1 MKKTKQTK
9 RINKNLSKFIR
20 IYSKIR
26 KSSPARSIW
35 YEGGI
40 YTRTKNNRKVAWAY
54 SCPKFLGESSIPE
67 GTLFSTEA
75 LFNDKATVMA
85 DELSENVLGA
95 GYTYYE
101 LMKNGYPVSKMKKY
115 LGDKLAV
122 L

>member
-9 RINKNLSKFIR
+9 RINKNLHKFIR

-35 YEGGI
+35 CEGGI

-54 SCPKFLGESSIPE
+54 SRPKFLGESSIPE
-67 GTLFSTEA
+67 GTLVSSEA
-75 LFNDKATVMA
+75 LFNNKATVMA
-85 DELSENVLGA
+85 DELSENVLGV